1 MPVSELNL
9 QVNLSVGGVPF
20 KQDKQLM
27 FVFWGIILPVIGSF
41 GLIGNIL
48 NIIVL
53 FRREMKSTTVYFLR
67 TLVLTDTGII
77 VGCIL
82 GLSSISITQ
91 LHPDNPAM
99 NYYTHVIYPHMF
111 TPINF
116 IVMAL
121 QFTNVWVTVAVTI
134 ERYIAI
140 CHPFSAI
147 YVCNRRN
154 TFILIGCICVIA
166 IAYNIPRC
174 FATKVTECDNRTE
187 CVTSCVGN
195 RSDFCSG
202 VTTNFTAC
210 DNITDCVTSR
220 DGNKRDCRS
229 LVTTDLG
236 KTEWYEQYYS
246 VYAYMI
252 IIYIVPLVILLILNL
267 FLIIELMRMRMRRS
281 ASSMLP
287 TPNENSE
294 TNMSIV
300 LILIVVIFILCQTPG
315 LVAQFWFLDQD
326 VLTKWLCVSN
336 TLFAL
341 NSSVNI
347 IIYTAVGRKFRTEL
361 LTIFRLRAKGKRNRG
376 ARNGAPELATLMNM
390 PVYASKR

>member
-27 FVFWGIILPVIGSF
+27 FIFWGIILPVIGSF

-48 NIIVL
+48 NMIVL
-53 FRREMKSTTVYFLR
+53 FRMEMKPMTVYFLR

-99 NYYTHVIYPHMF
+99 NYYTHVIYPHMY

-116 IVMAL
+116 IVMTL

-140 CHPFSAI
+140 CHPFSAENF
-147 YVCNRRN
+147 CNKRN
-154 TFILIGCICVIA
+154 TFILIGCISVIA

-174 FATKVTECDNRTE
+174 FATKVTECDNITE

-195 RSDFCSG
+195 RDDCRSG
-202 VTTNFTAC
+202 AMPNVTQC
-210 DNITDCVTSR
+210 DNITDCITPC
-220 DGNKRDCRS
+220 DGNKRDCLS
-229 LVTTDLG
+229 LVTTYLG
-236 KTEWYEQYYS
+236 RTEGYEQYYS
-246 VYAYMI
+246 VYAYMFV
-252 IIYIVPLVILLILNL
+252 YIHCTSSNSHY
-267 FLIIELMRMRMRRS
+267 IEY
-281 ASSMLP
+281 
-287 TPNENSE
+287 
-294 TNMSIV
+294 
-300 LILIVVIFILCQTPG
+300 F
-315 LVAQFWFLDQD
+315 
-326 VLTKWLCVSN
+326 
-336 TLFAL
+336 
-341 NSSVNI
+341 VNHRVDAHA
-347 IIYTAVGRKFRTEL
+347 YEK
-361 LTIFRLRAKGKRNRG
+361 
-376 ARNGAPELATLMNM
+376 NGIKHIANPE
-390 PVYASKR
+390 

>member
-9 QVNLSVGGVPF
+9 QVNISVGGVPF
-20 KQDKQLM
+20 KQDKHLM
-27 FVFWGIILPVIGSF
+27 FIFWGIILPVIGSF
-41 GLIGNIL
+41 GLIGNML

-99 NYYTHVIYPHMF
+99 NYYTHVIYPHMY

-140 CHPFSAI
+140 CHPFSADF
-147 YVCNRRN
+147 VRNKRN

-195 RSDFCSG
+195 RSECRSG
-202 VTTNFTAC
+202 AMPNVTEC
-210 DNITDCVTSR
+210 DNITDCITPC
-220 DGNKRDCRS
+220 DDNKRYCLS

-236 KTEWYEQYYS
+236 RTEGYEQYYS
-246 VYAYMI
+246 VYAYMVV
-252 IIYIVPLVILLILNL
+252 IYIVPLVILIILNIL
-267 FLIIELMRMRMRRS
+267 LIIELMRMRKRRS
-281 ASSMLP
+281 ATFPS
-287 TPNENSE
+287 PNENSE

-300 LILIVVIFILCQTPG
+300 LILIVVVFILCQTPG
-315 LVAQFWFLDQD
+315 LVAQFGF
-326 VLTKWLCVSN
+326 
-336 TLFAL
+336 
-341 NSSVNI
+341 
-347 IIYTAVGRKFRTEL
+347 
-361 LTIFRLRAKGKRNRG
+361 
-376 ARNGAPELATLMNM
+376 
-390 PVYASKR
+390 